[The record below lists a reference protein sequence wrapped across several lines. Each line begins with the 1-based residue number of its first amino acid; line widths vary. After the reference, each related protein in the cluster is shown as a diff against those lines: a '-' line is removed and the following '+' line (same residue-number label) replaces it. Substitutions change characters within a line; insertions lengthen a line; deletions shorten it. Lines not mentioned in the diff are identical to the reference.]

1 MGRPMGFMIE
11 GGVIFCA
18 IIGNIVGTRIQK
30 EPESTLRFMVAE
42 PVILH
47 VHGFGFALDDV
58 VSSNN
63 NYSGVIIMDSTF
75 GLRPTHIDKV
85 LTKLDHGFGAYEEAS
100 NFGFGSRGHDKIDY
114 LGDSDH
120 RAISSRD
127 RSVFGEYNVGTSAT
141 SGFDD
146 IEVDSI

>member
-1 MGRPMGFMIE
+1 M
-11 GGVIFCA
+11 IFCA
-18 IIGNIVGTRIQK
+18 IIGNIVGTRVPK
-30 EPESTLRFMVAE
+30 EPELTLSFTVAE

-47 VHGFGFALDDV
+47 LHGFGFALDDG

-63 NYSGVIIMDSTF
+63 NCSGVIIMDSIF
-75 GLRPTHIDKV
+75 WLRPTHIDKV

-127 RSVFGEYNVGTSAT
+127 RSVFGEYYVGTNTA

-146 IEVDSI
+146 IEVGSI